1 MTIKTQED
9 LAIEEAFHAFI
20 LELRATEVGLDLP
33 PGIAQFV
40 ELSRKAAFRA
50 GWSSGQHWQ
59 EHHDAAAST
68 VRAPRV
74 PSTVRA
80 LVDVG
85 DRAWVQPF
93 AIIEHTATGE
103 LYVDP
108 LFTIAAA
115 PTGRCCIELL
125 VTPEGL
131 VARGPANLHRL
142 CPEIDRERLRPLARF
157 ETLTVA

>member
-1 MTIKTQED
+1 MKTQQD
-9 LAIEEAFHAFI
+9 IATDEAFHTFI
-20 LELRATEVGLDLP
+20 LELRAAEVGLDLE

-40 ELSRKAAFRA
+40 ELARETAFRS
-50 GWSSGQHWQ
+50 GWSACQRWQ
-59 EHHDAAAST
+59 ACHDAAAST

-74 PSTVRA
+74 PSTVRT

-93 AIIEHTATGE
+93 AIVEHLPSGE
-103 LYVDP
+103 LFVDP
-108 LFTIAAA
+108 LFTIAAT
-115 PTGRCCIELL
+115 PTDRCSVELV

-131 VARGPANLHRL
+131 VATGPANLHRL

-157 ETLTVA
+157 EPRSSR